1 MRKNKSFLKIML
13 FLVPQAHISVC
24 TSHISVWT
32 SNRLLNITSQQLH
45 FWSFPKKPAPQR
57 EILCVL
63 APFPNTV
70 PLTQRWAN
78 ATFVH
83 HEHNIITCHE
93 ARVFNGKK
101 KKSPKGGE
109 GLNHLMRLP
118 TAALLWNTSFRGLG
132 MEGSRL
138 CNRKK
143 MFLESEVTQTPLPIL
158 TTLTHKEI
166 LLCSAPGINHS

>member
-101 KKSPKGGE
+101 KKKSKRGRRSESPDEVAYCCVALEHQLQRTWHGGKPALQQKE
-109 GLNHLMRLP
+109 DVFRVRSDPNP
-118 TAALLWNTSFRGLG
+118 TAYSNNSDA
-132 MEGSRL
+132 
-138 CNRKK
+138 
-143 MFLESEVTQTPLPIL
+143 
-158 TTLTHKEI
+158 
-166 LLCSAPGINHS
+166 